1 MYVCMSACLF
11 DFIWFSPLSV
21 SRGSDRYLPVKT
33 GTRRNVEEGRGRE
46 REMVRGESRRKV
58 QRKGGK
64 EGRKGR
70 ETRNREIRKKGRGSA
85 SITM

>member
-1 MYVCMSACLF
+1 VARIDTFRL
-11 DFIWFSPLSV
+11 
-21 SRGSDRYLPVKT
+21 RPVHEEML
-33 GTRRNVEEGRGRE
+33 RRVEVGKREMGGGRE